1 MVLDFRHG
9 RSWTAAVIS
18 KVLGPV
24 TYLVDTVD
32 GYKWKRHT
40 DQIKS
45 LQKSLIAL
53 DQTQTEEFFPDVT
66 VTTTPDP
73 GSEETSEEDSS
84 GDTPA
89 DHTDEDEPA
98 RRYPTRD
105 RRPPDRYE

>member
-1 MVLDFRHG
+1 MVPDFRYG

-24 TYLVDTVD
+24 TYLVETVD
-32 GYKWKRHT
+32 SCKWKRHT

-45 LQKSLIAL
+45 LQKSLTAL
-53 DQTQTEEFFPDVT
+53 VQTQTEEFFP
-66 VTTTPDP
+66 VTTT
-73 GSEETSEEDSS
+73 GSKETSKEDSS

-89 DHTDEDEPA
+89 DHADEDEPA